1 MARKI
6 IAGIVTYNDYDLLE
20 NLIQSLSRQSV
31 DIYHY
36 IIIDNSDNC
45 YQHKLLQKFQGNKF
59 TIIQNPKN
67 NGSAGG
73 FKQILELAIKKGDF
87 LWTLDQDIEFS
98 ENALFHL
105 IERYKE
111 ISSTEESKNIAV
123 VRSWYK
129 DSHTSKS
136 WYVEEFPWR
145 GALFNLKLI
154 PENCLPDEGLFL
166 YACDIDYSYKLAKHG
181 LKFIVEP
188 KSVMKESQKSIFLKT
203 YLWNGEIEYY
213 ESPLRLYYSIRNGI
227 ITYIKHSKFKKLI
240 KLLKDSIKIFFAIRV
255 DGYPYSKIRQKILI
269 RAIKDG
275 FFFNSGKSNYLN
287 KKLISIEN
295 SYN

>member
-1 MARKI
+1 MATKI
-6 IAGIVTYNDYDLLE
+6 IAGIVAYNDYDLLE
-20 NLIQSLSRQSV
+20 NLIKSLSRQSV

-45 YQHKLLQKFQGNKF
+45 HQHKLLEKFQGNEF

-98 ENALFHL
+98 EDALFHL
-105 IERYKE
+105 MERYKG
-111 ISSTEESKNIAV
+111 ISFTEERNNVAV
-123 VRSWYK
+123 VRSWYE
-129 DSHTSKS
+129 DSHALEF

-188 KSVMKESQKSIFLKT
+188 KSVMEESQKSRFIRT

-213 ESPLRLYYSIRNGI
+213 ESPLRVFYSVRNGI
-227 ITYIKHSKFKKLI
+227 ITYIKHAKFKKLI
-240 KLLKDSIKIFFAIRV
+240 NLIKDSIKIFFAIKV
-255 DGYPYSKIRQKILI
+255 DGYPYPRIRQQILI
-269 RAIKDG
+269 HAIKDG
-275 FFFNSGKSNYLN
+275 LFLKSGKSSYLDIKISLIGNNY
-287 KKLISIEN
+287 E
-295 SYN
+295 